1 MGSFSGLQVSFVPS
15 WETVVACHVRTSA
28 DWATSFCGEQYLVW
42 TWKSSGI
49 GNGMRHILEGTERF
63 LKAELKVRTPS
74 KSRIEVS
81 GLVWQSGFLPLGT
94 WVREQDR
101 LDSSASCLTSLSMGD
116 PTWEEGQVT
125 PQVLSWGNCQQKI
138 QKYTEKAGEQPC
150 NLHLTNGLPH
160 VRSYQTLWTF
170 LLRFYPA

>member
-1 MGSFSGLQVSFVPS
+1 MCIYMCMCLCVYVSMCLCVYVYILVPS

-28 DWATSFCGEQYLVW
+28 DWATSFRGEQYLVL

-74 KSRIEVS
+74 KSRIEFS

-116 PTWEEGQVT
+116 PTWEESQVT
-125 PQVLSWGNCQQKI
+125 PQVLSWGNCQQKT
-138 QKYTEKAGEQPC
+138 QKTQKKLE
-150 NLHLTNGLPH
+150 
-160 VRSYQTLWTF
+160 SD
-170 LLRFYPA
+170 PAICT